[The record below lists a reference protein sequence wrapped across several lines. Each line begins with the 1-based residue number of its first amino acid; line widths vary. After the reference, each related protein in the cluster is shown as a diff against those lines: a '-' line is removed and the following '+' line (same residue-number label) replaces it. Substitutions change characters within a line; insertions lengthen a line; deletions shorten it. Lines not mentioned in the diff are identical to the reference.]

1 MGSKKNRHGHNNSGR
16 SSHNN
21 KHNKNEST
29 SRTSS
34 NNNTSYEEDNQDLDF
49 CQRFF
54 GDPLFSNFNVSF
66 LFLFATLIPMLV
78 WIPHFLSEYKRLKH
92 IQQLESERQ
101 YRLKQAR
108 GEILSNNDMKDLL
121 RNSGINKNE
130 AEKIASGNGGGTS
143 PTPRLIIN
151 GEDYSSLIKDN
162 NKEDITILSN
172 DHDSTKLQNTK
183 STLSQFPDIHPLNSH
198 VGGGGGSQ
206 SIGSFNK
213 AAQATVLPTLCSDGF
228 TVGYD
233 NWFLLRDA
241 ITEANSIAVEEFV
254 HWSEYLAREGKNGKN
269 SAEAPPVYHPPE
281 PFVICPGAIL
291 NQKSPYRSLLS
302 PFSWAH
308 YTWSNIMYIIE
319 YTGLLPSS
327 SSTPKYNIPPR
338 KRSHKNKKL
347 SSILINAEDIVIE
360 CDMCTVDLP
369 GTHFSFGPHAKNV
382 LIKGITFRGA
392 TTSSLTFHHHGSDV
406 SFEDC
411 YWLYNSGGLVP
422 NRNAYANVNGNDG
435 MMSTTGGS
443 TTSAGAV
450 ADLNSTSSVRFF
462 RCVID
467 DVKQN
472 QKRTTTGA
480 GVANVPGM
488 NPPAGHNVNNNNNQ
502 GAVSSSLTIRN

>member
-1 MGSKKNRHGHNNSGR
+1 MGGKKNRHGHNNSGR

-21 KHNKNEST
+21 NRHNNKNDST
-29 SRTSS
+29 SRSSS
-34 NNNTSYEEDNQDLDF
+34 NNNTTSYEEDNQDLDF

-108 GEILSNNDMKDLL
+108 GEILVDKSEAKNLL
-121 RNSGINKNE
+121 KSFGVGSDE
-130 AEKIASGNGGGTS
+130 AEKIVARGSGTFKPNKDKDIGYKE
-143 PTPRLIIN
+143 
-151 GEDYSSLIKDN
+151 EDYLSFRNKD
-162 NKEDITILSN
+162 DIRILSN
-172 DHDSTKLQNTK
+172 DESNIKQNTK
-183 STLSQFPDIHPLNSH
+183 STLSQFPDVHPLNSH
-198 VGGGGGSQ
+198 VGGG
-206 SIGSFNK
+206 FNK
-213 AAQATVLPTLCSDGF
+213 AAQATVLPTLCSDGV

-233 NWFLLRDA
+233 NWFFLRDA

-269 SAEAPPVYHPPE
+269 SAESPPVYHPPE
-281 PFVICPGAIL
+281 PFVICPGTIL

-338 KRSHKNKKL
+338 KRSHNNKKL
-347 SSILINAEDIVIE
+347 SSIFINAEDIVIE

-382 LIKGITFRGA
+382 LVKGITFRGA

-422 NRNAYANVNGNDG
+422 NRNNVGMGNDG
-435 MMSTTGGS
+435 MMSTSGGS